1 VLEQV
6 WNNILKFTEQLVI
19 PDWSGLVALIPI
31 LLLVLVA
38 LWLLWTVRRFAL
50 AGPTQRGK
58 RRMTPVPPPGVHA
71 ASGSLAP
78 ILAAFGA
85 GLLFAGLVAG
95 GPLIPIGAV
104 VLVLTLLYW
113 GREGLRDYDHLA
125 HVEPTPQQAHGPTPH
140 GIHMIGPSFRP
151 ILASLAVAVL
161 FYGLVFGGWLLGVGV
176 LLTIITLLGWLRD
189 ARLEYVAAVAADQT
203 GHIEPLPA
211 PKWPTGLLGAGAILV
226 AGALVL
232 NLGIL
237 PPKSSTAGGPGGS
250 GQPPASGGP
259 GASGSGGP
267 GGPGGGIAVSAEGLK
282 FSTAAIK
289 APADK
294 PFKIDFD
301 NKDAGILHD
310 IAILD
315 PKGSILFNGSDVTGP
330 KAETYD
336 VTPLPAGTY
345 KFICTFH
352 TNMTGQLTA
361 G

>member
-1 VLEQV
+1 MLEQA
-6 WNNILKFTEQLVI
+6 WNSILKFTEQLVI
-19 PDWSGLVALIPI
+19 PDWAGLVALIPI
-31 LLLVLVA
+31 GLLVVVI

-58 RRMTPVPPPGVHA
+58 RRLTPVPPPGVHA
-71 ASGSLAP
+71 AAGSMAP
-78 ILAAFGA
+78 ILAAVGA
-85 GLLFAGLVAG
+85 FLLIAGLVAG
-95 GPLIPIGAV
+95 GLLIVIGAA

-125 HVEPTPQQAHGPTPH
+125 HVEAAPPQAFGPTPH

-161 FYGLVFGGWLLGVGV
+161 FYGLVFGGWLLAVGAI
-176 LLTIITLLGWLRD
+176 LTAITLLGWLRD
-189 ARLEYVAAVAADQT
+189 ARLEYVEAVAADQT
-203 GHIEPLPA
+203 GHVEPLPA
-211 PKWPTGLLGAGAILV
+211 PKWPTGLLWAGAVLV

-237 PPKSSTAGGPGGS
+237 PPKASTAGGPGGS

-267 GGPGGGIAVSAEGLK
+267 GGPGGIAVTAEGLK
-282 FSTAAIK
+282 FSTAEIK

-301 NKDAGILHD
+301 NKDAGIQHD

-315 PKGSILFNGSDVTGP
+315 AKGSILFNGADVTGP
-330 KAETYD
+330 KTEAYD

-352 TNMTGQLTA
+352 TNMTGQLIA

>member
-6 WNNILKFTEQLVI
+6 WNSILKFTEQLVI
-19 PDWSGLVALIPI
+19 PDWAGLVALIPI
-31 LLLVLVA
+31 GLLAVVV
-38 LWLLWTVRRFAL
+38 LWLVWTVRRFAL

-58 RRMTPVPPPGVHA
+58 RRLTPVPPPGVHA
-71 ASGSLAP
+71 APGSMAP
-78 ILAAFGA
+78 ILAAIGA
-85 GLLFAGLVAG
+85 SLLIAGLVAG
-95 GPLIPIGAV
+95 GPLIVVGAV

-113 GREGLRDYDHLA
+113 GREGLRDFDHLT
-125 HVEPTPQQAHGPTPH
+125 HVQPLPAQVPGPTPH

-161 FYGLVFGGWLLGVGV
+161 FYGLVFGGWLLAAGV

-189 ARLEYVAAVAADQT
+189 ARAEYVEAVAADQT

-211 PKWPTGLLGAGAILV
+211 PKVPTGLLWAGAILV

-237 PPKSSTAGGPGGS
+237 PPRSSNAGGPGGS
-250 GQPPASGGP
+250 GQPAGSGGP
-259 GASGSGGP
+259 APSGSGG
-267 GGPGGGIAVSAEGLK
+267 GGGGGADIQISAEGLK
-282 FSTAAIK
+282 FSTDAVK

-294 PFKIDFD
+294 QFKIAFD
-301 NKDAGILHD
+301 NKDAGIQHD
-310 IAILD
+310 IAVLD
-315 PKGSILFNGSDVTGP
+315 STGKILFNGGDVTGP

-336 VTPLPAGTY
+336 VNPLPAGAY

-352 TNMTGQLTA
+352 TNMTGQLTV

>member
-1 VLEQV
+1 VLEQA
-6 WNNILKFTEQLVI
+6 WNSILKFTEQLVI
-19 PDWSGLVALIPI
+19 PDWSALVALIPI
-31 LLLVLVA
+31 GLFALTA
-38 LWLLWTVRRFAL
+38 LWLLWTIRRFAL

-58 RRMTPVPPPGVHA
+58 RRLTPAPPAGVHA
-71 ASGSLAP
+71 ASSSMAP
-78 ILAAFGA
+78 ILAAIGTA
-85 GLLFAGLVAG
+85 LLIAGLVAG
-95 GPLIPIGAV
+95 GPLIVVGAI

-125 HVEPTPQQAHGPTPH
+125 NVEPLPPQVHGPAPH

-151 ILASLAVAVL
+151 ILGALAVAVL

-176 LLTIITLLGWLRD
+176 LLTVITLLGWLRD
-189 ARLEYVAAVAADQT
+189 ARLEYVEAVTADQT

-211 PKWPTGLLGAGAILV
+211 PKWPTGLVWAGAILV
-226 AGALVL
+226 VGALVL
-232 NLGIL
+232 NLGLL
-237 PPKSSTAGGPGGS
+237 PPKSSTAGGPGDS
-250 GQPPASGGP
+250 GEPPASGGAGP
-259 GASGSGGP
+259 SGSGGL
-267 GGPGGGIAVSAEGLK
+267 GGPGADISVTAESLK
-282 FSTAAIK
+282 FSTAEIK

-294 PFKIDFD
+294 PFKIAFD
-301 NKDAGILHD
+301 NKDAGIQHD

-315 PKGSILFNGSDVTGP
+315 PKGALLFNGGDVTGP
-330 KAETYD
+330 KVETYD

>member
-6 WNNILKFTEQLVI
+6 WNNILKLTEQLVI
-19 PDWSGLVALIPI
+19 PDWAGLVALIPI
-31 LLLVLVA
+31 GLLALVV
-38 LWLLWTVRRFAL
+38 LWLLWTVRRFAF
-50 AGPTQRGK
+50 AGPTHRGK
-58 RRMTPVPPPGVHA
+58 QRLTPQPPPGVHA
-71 ASGSLAP
+71 ATGSLAP
-78 ILAAFGA
+78 ILAALGA
-85 GLLFAGLVAG
+85 ALLFGGLVAG
-95 GPLIPIGAV
+95 GPLIVIGAI

-125 HVEPTPQQAHGPTPH
+125 HVEPVPPQVHRPTPH

-161 FYGLVFGGWLLGVGV
+161 FYGLVFGGWLLAVGV
-176 LLTIITLLGWLRD
+176 ALTVITLLGWLRD
-189 ARLEYVAAVAADQT
+189 ARLEYVEAVAADET
-203 GHIEPLPA
+203 GHITPLPA
-211 PKWPTGLLGAGAILV
+211 PSWPTGLVWVGAILV

-259 GASGSGGP
+259 AGSGGP
-267 GGPGGGIAVSAEGLK
+267 GGGADITIAAESLK
-282 FSTAAIK
+282 FSTAEVK
-289 APADK
+289 APAGK
-294 PFKIDFD
+294 PFKIAFD
-301 NKDAGILHD
+301 NKDAGIQHD

-315 PKGSILFNGSDVTGP
+315 DKGSILFNGSDVTGP
-330 KAETYD
+330 KTETYD
-336 VTPLPAGTY
+336 VKPLPAGTY

>member
-1 VLEQV
+1 LLEQA
-6 WNNILKFTEQLVI
+6 WNSILKFTEQLVI
-19 PDWSGLVALIPI
+19 PDWGGLVALIPI
-31 LLLVLVA
+31 GLLGLVA

-58 RRMTPVPPPGVHA
+58 RRLTPVPPPGVHA
-71 ASGSLAP
+71 APGSMAP
-78 ILAAFGA
+78 ILAAIGA
-85 GLLFAGLVAG
+85 SLLIAGLVAG
-95 GPLIPIGAV
+95 GPLIVVGAV

-125 HVEPTPQQAHGPTPH
+125 HAEPPPAQIPGPTPR

-161 FYGLVFGGWLLGVGV
+161 FYGLVFGGWLLAVGV

-189 ARLEYVAAVAADQT
+189 ARAEYVEAVAADHT
-203 GHIEPLPA
+203 GHVEPLPT
-211 PKWPTGLLGAGAILV
+211 PSWPTGLLWVFAILV

-237 PPKSSTAGGPGGS
+237 PPRSSTAGGPGGS
-250 GQPPASGGP
+250 GQPP
-259 GASGSGGP
+259 GSGGP
-267 GGPGGGIAVSAEGLK
+267 GPSGSGGGGPGGDIQISAEGLK
-282 FSTAAIK
+282 FSTDAIK

-301 NKDAGILHD
+301 NKDAGIQHD

-315 PKGSILFNGSDVTGP
+315 SKGSILFNGADLTGP
-330 KAETYD
+330 KAEVYD
-336 VTPLPAGTY
+336 VTPVPAGTY

>member
-1 VLEQV
+1 LLEQV
-6 WNNILKFTEQLVI
+6 WNSILKFTEQLVI
-19 PDWSGLVALIPI
+19 PDWAGLVALIPI
-31 LLLVLVA
+31 GLLALVV

-58 RRMTPVPPPGVHA
+58 QRLTPIPPPGVHA
-71 ASGSLAP
+71 AAGSMAP
-78 ILAAFGA
+78 ILAAIGTA
-85 GLLFAGLVAG
+85 LLIAGLVAG
-95 GPLIPIGAV
+95 GPLIVVGAV

-125 HVEPTPQQAHGPTPH
+125 HVEPVPPQIHGPTPH

-151 ILASLAVAVL
+151 ILGALAVAVL
-161 FYGLVFGGWLLGVGV
+161 FYGLVFGGWLLAVGV
-176 LLTIITLLGWLRD
+176 VLTIVTLLGWLRD
-189 ARLEYVAAVAADQT
+189 ARLEYVEAVAADQT

-211 PKWPTGLLGAGAILV
+211 PHWPTGLLWAGVILV

-237 PPKSSTAGGPGGS
+237 PPKGSSAGGPGGS

-259 GASGSGGP
+259 GPSGSGGP
-267 GGPGGGIAVSAEGLK
+267 GGGASITIAAEGLK
-282 FSTAAIK
+282 FSAAELK

-294 PFKIDFD
+294 PFKIAFD
-301 NKDAGILHD
+301 NEDAGIQHD

-315 PKGSILFNGSDVTGP
+315 SKGALLFNGADVTGP
-330 KAETYD
+330 KTEAYD
-336 VTPLPAGTY
+336 VKPLPAGTY

-352 TNMTGQLTA
+352 PAQMTGQLTA

>member
-1 VLEQV
+1 VLEQA
-6 WNNILKFTEQLVI
+6 WNSILKFTEQLVI
-19 PDWSGLVALIPI
+19 PDWAGLVALIPI
-31 LLLVLVA
+31 GLLALVA

-58 RRMTPVPPPGVHA
+58 RRLTPVAPPGVHA
-71 ASGSLAP
+71 APGSMAP
-78 ILAAFGA
+78 ILAAIGA
-85 GLLFAGLVAG
+85 SLLIAGLVAG
-95 GPLIPIGAV
+95 GPLIVVGVV

-113 GREGLRDYDHLA
+113 GREGLRDFDHLTHA
-125 HVEPTPQQAHGPTPH
+125 ESLPAQVSGPTPH

-161 FYGLVFGGWLLGVGV
+161 FYGLVFGGWLLAVGV

-189 ARLEYVAAVAADQT
+189 ARAEYVEAVDADQT
-203 GHIEPLPA
+203 GHVEPLPA
-211 PKWPTGLLGAGAILV
+211 PKWPTGLLWAGAILV
-226 AGALVL
+226 GGALVL

-237 PPKSSTAGGPGGS
+237 PPRSSTGGGPGGS
-250 GQPPASGGP
+250 GQPP
-259 GASGSGGP
+259 GSGGP
-267 GGPGGGIAVSAEGLK
+267 GPSGSGGGGAEIQISAEGLK
-282 FSTAAIK
+282 FSTDDIK

-294 PFKIDFD
+294 PFKIAFD
-301 NKDAGILHD
+301 NKDAGIQHD

-315 PKGSILFNGSDVTGP
+315 STGKILLNGADNTGP

-336 VTPLPAGTY
+336 VSPLKPGTY

>member
-1 VLEQV
+1 LLEQA
-6 WNNILKFTEQLVI
+6 WNSILKFTEQLVI
-19 PDWSGLVALIPI
+19 PDWAALVALIPI
-31 LLLVLVA
+31 GLLGLVA
-38 LWLLWTVRRFAL
+38 LWLLWTIRRFAL

-58 RRMTPVPPPGVHA
+58 RRLAPVPPPGVHA
-71 ASGSLAP
+71 APGSMAP
-78 ILAAFGA
+78 ILAAIGTA
-85 GLLFAGLVAG
+85 LLIAGLVAG
-95 GPLIPIGAV
+95 GPLIVVGAI

-125 HVEPTPQQAHGPTPH
+125 HVEPAPPQIHGPTPH

-161 FYGLVFGGWLLGVGV
+161 FYGLVFGGWLLAVGFV
-176 LLTIITLLGWLRD
+176 LTVVTLLGWLRD
-189 ARLEYVAAVAADQT
+189 ARLEYVEAVEADNT

-211 PKWPTGLLGAGAILV
+211 PSWPTGLLWVGVILV
-226 AGALVL
+226 GGALVL
-232 NLGIL
+232 QLGIL
-237 PPKSSTAGGPGGS
+237 PPKGTTAGAPGAS
-250 GQPPASGGP
+250 GQPP
-259 GASGSGGP
+259 GSGGP
-267 GGPGGGIAVSAEGLK
+267 PPSGGGGPGGGIAVTAEGLK
-282 FSTAAIK
+282 FSTADIT

-294 PFKIDFD
+294 PFKIAFD
-301 NKDAGILHD
+301 NKDAGIQHD

-315 PKGSILFNGSDVTGP
+315 SKGSIVFNGSDVTGP

-336 VTPLPAGTY
+336 VTPIPAGTY